1 MSFSQPFSEAKSIL
15 SSIEVQRGDAGSP
28 VLHGQDNPAPHHP
41 HPEMLPVR
49 TKIVSKVKGL
59 RRKLGS
65 SE

>member
-1 MSFSQPFSEAKSIL
+1 MSFAQSFEEAKSCQNRV
-15 SSIEVQRGDAGSP
+15 EVKRGDMGSP
-28 VLHGQDNPAPHHP
+28 VLNGNDNPSPTHP